1 LKITVVGLGKIG
13 LPLAAQYSS
22 LGHFVYGCDVNPS
35 VVETVNA
42 GKATFGGEPG
52 LGERIAESVQQGLLV
67 ASTNTTECVRSSDVA
82 VVVVPLLVD
91 DNGNPKFELLESAAT
106 DIGKGLKQGALVVF
120 ETTLP
125 VGTTRNRLAPI
136 LEANSGLIA
145 GTDFFVA
152 FSPERVYS
160 GNVFENLKEYPKL
173 VGGINHTS
181 SLKAVDFYK
190 QVLTF
195 NSRPEL
201 ARENGVW
208 NLGSSEAAEFAKLA
222 ETTYRDVNIGLAN
235 QFAVF
240 SAKSGIDIHA
250 VIEACNSQ
258 PFSKIHQPGIAV
270 GGHCIPVYPHFYLQG
285 DPGATIVQ
293 AARQANINM
302 PRYAVDLLENA
313 LSTLRGKE
321 VVILGLAYRGG
332 VKEHAFSG
340 TWPLVTEI
348 SKRGGVPKV
357 HDPLYSHQELMN
369 LGLTPAQGLGE
380 ADALILQTNHKE
392 YLYLRAEDLPKAEVF
407 LDGRNFAPEGIRN
420 SSLKYIN
427 LGHPV
432 EHSSGQ

>member
-1 LKITVVGLGKIG
+1 MKITVVGLGKIG

-22 LGHFVYGCDVNPS
+22 LGHFVYGCDLSPW
-35 VVETVNA
+35 VVETVNT
-42 GKATFGGEPG
+42 GKATFAGEPG
-52 LGERIAESVQQGLLV
+52 LDERIADSVQRGLLV
-67 ASTNTTECVRSSDVA
+67 ASTNTTDCVWSSDVV

-91 DNGNPKFELLESAAT
+91 ESGNPKFELLESAAT

-136 LEANSGLIA
+136 LEQNSGLTA
-145 GTDFFVA
+145 GTDFFLA

-195 NSRPEL
+195 NSRPDL
-201 ARENGVW
+201 TRENGVW
-208 NLGSSEAAEFAKLA
+208 DLGSSEAAEFAKLA

-235 QFAVF
+235 QFAIF
-240 SAKSGIDIHA
+240 SAKMEIDIHA

-293 AARQANINM
+293 AARQANIDM
-302 PRYAVDLLENA
+302 PRYAVDLLEDA

-348 SKRGGVPKV
+348 LKRGGVPKV
-357 HDPLYSHQELMN
+357 HDPLYSNKELKS
-369 LGLTPAQGLGE
+369 LGLTPVEELGE

-392 YLYLRAEDLPKAEVF
+392 YLDLRVKDFPKAEVF
-407 LDGRNFAPEGIRN
+407 VDGRNFAPEGIRK

-427 LGHPV
+427 LGHPL
-432 EHSSGQ
+432 ERRTGQ

>member
-1 LKITVVGLGKIG
+1 
-13 LPLAAQYSS
+13 
-22 LGHFVYGCDVNPS
+22 
-35 VVETVNA
+35 
-42 GKATFGGEPG
+42 
-52 LGERIAESVQQGLLV
+52 
-67 ASTNTTECVRSSDVA
+67 
-82 VVVVPLLVD
+82 
-91 DNGNPKFELLESAAT
+91 
-106 DIGKGLKQGALVVF
+106 
-120 ETTLP
+120 
-125 VGTTRNRLAPI
+125 
-136 LEANSGLIA
+136 
-145 GTDFFVA
+145 
-152 FSPERVYS
+152 
-160 GNVFENLKEYPKL
+160 
-173 VGGINHTS
+173 
-181 SLKAVDFYK
+181 
-190 QVLTF
+190 
-195 NSRPEL
+195 L